1 MSSAAPSAGS
11 VGPGSDRP
19 GSDRPGSDGPAS
31 RVAPR
36 TILRP
41 GDVISQAQWPT
52 EGTVTSV
59 HVVRI
64 GGAGM
69 SAVARLALEAGLAV
83 SGSDSQDGQFIGPLR
98 EAGAVI
104 GIGFDAA
111 LLGDRVD
118 VVVVST
124 AVRADNP
131 EVLEARRRGIPV
143 VHRAAALAGL
153 LAGRELVAIAG
164 THGKTSTTGMAVM
177 ALRGAGADPAW
188 ALGAAV
194 PDLGRNAGLAALPDP
209 MAGSAAARSGRG
221 IAVVEADESDGS
233 FLAFAPRSLVVTNL
247 EADHLDFHGD
257 AVTLTAAFDALIGQ
271 LETGGTLVV
280 CADDDGA
287 RALGERAAGTGTA
300 VISYGAAADAHWRIT
315 AERSAARGTEVELD
329 TPHGPLRL
337 ELAVAGHHNV
347 LNALGAL
354 AAVAAA
360 APELDPAAL
369 AGGLASFT
377 GASRRFDV
385 AGIAGGVTVVDDY
398 AHHPREVAATIEA
411 SRGIV
416 AAQQRGGRVLVVFQ
430 PHLFSRTR
438 AFAADFAAAL
448 SGADQAWVMP
458 VYAAREDPDPSID
471 ATTITDL
478 VAGAV
483 VAALTAAEQ
492 VAPQVAA
499 AARPG
504 DLLLMLGAG
513 DVVETTP
520 LVMAALEA
528 SSEES

>member
-1 MSSAAPSAGS
+1 MSSAASSADS
-11 VGPGSDRP
+11 VAASADFA
-19 GSDRPGSDGPAS
+19 GPAPRTS
-31 RVAPR
+31 PR

-41 GDVISQAQWPT
+41 GDVITQAQWPT
-52 EGTVTSV
+52 EVPVGSM
-59 HVVRI
+59 HVIRI

-111 LLGDRVD
+111 VLTDDVD

-131 EVLEARRRGIPV
+131 EVIEARRRGIPV

-153 LAGRELVAIAG
+153 LSGRELVAVAG

-194 PDLGRNAGLAALPDP
+194 PDLGRNAGFT
-209 MAGSAAARSGRG
+209 ARSGSG
-221 IAVVEADESDGS
+221 PMPASGGPSSTAALAVVEADESDGS

-247 EADHLDFHGD
+247 EPDHLDFHGD
-257 AVTLTAAFDALIGQ
+257 ADTLTAAFDALVGQ
-271 LETGGTLVV
+271 LQAGGTLVV
-280 CADDDGA
+280 CADDEGA
-287 RALGERAAGTGTA
+287 RALGERAARSGTEVVSYGTA
-300 VISYGAAADAHWRIT
+300 DDARWRIT
-315 AERSAARGTEVELD
+315 AERSGVSGTEVELD
-329 TPHGPLRL
+329 APGGPLRL

-360 APELDPAAL
+360 APGLDSAAL
-369 AGGLASFT
+369 AAGLTAFT
-377 GASRRFDV
+377 GASRRFDI
-385 AGIAGGVTVVDDY
+385 AGVAGGVTVVDDY

-411 SRGIV
+411 SRAIV
-416 AAQQRGGRVLVVFQ
+416 EAQQRGGRVLVVFQ

-438 AFAADFAAAL
+438 DFAADFAVAL
-448 SGADQAWVMP
+448 SGADLAWVMP
-458 VYAAREDPDPSID
+458 VYAAREDPDPTID

-478 VAGAV
+478 VAGTV

-492 VAPQVAA
+492 VAPRVAA
-499 AARPG
+499 AAHPG

-520 LVMAALEA
+520 TVMTALAA
-528 SSEES
+528 SIEES

>member
-1 MSSAAPSAGS
+1 AARADVAGLPGIRHHRGGGGDGPDRDQRRTPSLTAAAPSEDYGDAMSSAAPSAGP
-11 VGPGSDRP
+11 VGPTSD
-19 GSDRPGSDGPAS
+19 GPGSDGPAS

-41 GDVISQAQWPT
+41 GDVINQAQWPT
-52 EGTVTSV
+52 DRTVTSV
-59 HVVRI
+59 HVIRI

-164 THGKTSTTGMAVM
+164 THAKSSTTGMAVM

-209 MAGSAAARSGRG
+209 TAGSAAARSGRG

-271 LETGGTLVV
+271 LETG
-280 CADDDGA
+280 
-287 RALGERAAGTGTA
+287 
-300 VISYGAAADAHWRIT
+300 
-315 AERSAARGTEVELD
+315 
-329 TPHGPLRL
+329 
-337 ELAVAGHHNV
+337 
-347 LNALGAL
+347 
-354 AAVAAA
+354 
-360 APELDPAAL
+360 
-369 AGGLASFT
+369 
-377 GASRRFDV
+377 
-385 AGIAGGVTVVDDY
+385 
-398 AHHPREVAATIEA
+398 
-411 SRGIV
+411 
-416 AAQQRGGRVLVVFQ
+416 
-430 PHLFSRTR
+430 
-438 AFAADFAAAL
+438 
-448 SGADQAWVMP
+448 
-458 VYAAREDPDPSID
+458 
-471 ATTITDL
+471 
-478 VAGAV
+478 
-483 VAALTAAEQ
+483 
-492 VAPQVAA
+492 
-499 AARPG
+499 
-504 DLLLMLGAG
+504 
-513 DVVETTP
+513 
-520 LVMAALEA
+520 
-528 SSEES
+528 

>member
-1 MSSAAPSAGS
+1 
-11 VGPGSDRP
+11 
-19 GSDRPGSDGPAS
+19 
-31 RVAPR
+31 
-36 TILRP
+36 
-41 GDVISQAQWPT
+41 
-52 EGTVTSV
+52 
-59 HVVRI
+59 
-64 GGAGM
+64 M

-104 GIGFDAA
+104 GIGFDPS
-111 LLGDRVD
+111 LLSDQVD

-143 VHRAAALAGL
+143 IHRAAALAGL
-153 LAGRELVAIAG
+153 LAGRELVAVAG

-194 PDLGRNAGLAALPDP
+194 PDLGRNAGFAALPAP
-209 MAGSAAARSGRG
+209 MPGGAAAARPGRG

-233 FLAFAPRSLVVTNL
+233 FLAFTPRSLVVTNL

-257 AVTLTAAFDALIGQ
+257 PVTLTAAFDTLTGQ
-271 LETGGTLVV
+271 LETDGTLVV
-280 CADDDGA
+280 CADDPGA
-287 RALGERAAGTGTA
+287 RALGERAARTGTA
-300 VISYGAAADAHWRIT
+300 VISYGAAADASWRIT
-315 AERSAARGTEVELD
+315 AERSGASGTEVELD

-354 AAVAAA
+354 AACW
-360 APELDPAAL
+360 
-369 AGGLASFT
+369 ASFT

-385 AGIAGGVTVVDDY
+385 AGISGGVTVVDDY

-411 SRGIV
+411 SRAIV
-416 AAQQRGGRVLVVFQ
+416 EAQQRGRRVLVVFH

-448 SGADQAWVMP
+448 SGADRAWVMP

-478 VAGAV
+478 VAGTV

-528 SSEES
+528 SGEES